1 MPLQVCP
8 CPAPLLSSL
17 TDPPLFFTY
26 ASHAFQSPVLY
37 DASADVPAFLPAKSN
52 VSCKAHPSHL
62 RKLPDSPFGRR
73 TPHSKQ
79 DHCTGGPTFP
89 PEQALEWENLSARG
103 GNSCPLSESRGP
115 AVRGPILTA
124 GHCVA
129 WTLPS
134 SLYEMG
140 WPNSLQ
146 SRLSPACSR
155 LHPGTK
161 YSCQAYSSCSVN
173 TH

>member
-1 MPLQVCP
+1 MPLRVCP

-37 DASADVPAFLPAKSN
+37 DPSAGVPAFLPAESN
-52 VSCKAHPSHL
+52 VSCKAYPSHS

-89 PEQALEWENLSARG
+89 PEQALGWENLSAGG
-103 GNSCPLSESRGP
+103 GNGCPLSESRGT
-115 AVRGPILTA
+115 AVRGPRFSSSQLGTVWP
-124 GHCVA
+124 GLCPSLSMKWVGP
-129 WTLPS
+129 TLF
-134 SLYEMG
+134 
-140 WPNSLQ
+140 
-146 SRLSPACSR
+146 SPD
-155 LHPGTK
+155 
-161 YSCQAYSSCSVN
+161 
-173 TH
+173 